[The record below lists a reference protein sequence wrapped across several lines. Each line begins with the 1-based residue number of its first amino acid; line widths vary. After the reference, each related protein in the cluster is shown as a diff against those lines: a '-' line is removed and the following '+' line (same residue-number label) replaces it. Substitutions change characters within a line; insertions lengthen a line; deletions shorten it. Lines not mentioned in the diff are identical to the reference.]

1 MEQVNQAVRM
11 NNVHYAIRGPLLDAA
26 QKLEKEGRKI
36 YKLNIGNT
44 GAFNFDIDPRIQEY
58 VIQNFGKAGGYSDSS
73 GIAEARLAIKAYHE
87 KRGIKNISIDDI
99 YIGNGV
105 SELIAVVMQALLN
118 PGDEVLLPAPDYP
131 LWTASVN
138 LCEGK
143 AVHYI
148 CDEDSDWN
156 PDLKDMES
164 KITPK
169 TKAIVLIN
177 PNNPTGSVYSK
188 EIIQGVVKIA
198 QKYGLIIFSDE
209 IYDRI
214 LYDGDIHY
222 SPAAMADDIL
232 VFTFNGLSKVHRACG
247 VRAGWMVISG
257 NKERYRGYLDGIKT
271 LTSMRLCSNVPAQYA
286 IKPALEKD
294 DSIFALTAEGGRLRE
309 QRDIIHQMLNDIP
322 GVSCKKARGSLYV
335 FPKFDTEKFNIK
347 DDNRFV
353 LDFLNAKN
361 VLMVSGTGFNWPK
374 PDHCRIVLL
383 PPKDDLVEAMVR
395 LKDFLATYKQA

>member
-58 VIQNFGKAGGYSDSS
+58 VIQNFAKAGGYSDSS

-87 KRGIKNISIDDI
+87 KRGIKNITIDDI

-148 CDEDSDWN
+148 CDEESDWN

-247 VRAGWMVISG
+247 IRAGWMVISG

-335 FPKFDTEKFNIK
+335 FPKFDVEKFNIK

-383 PPKDDLVEAMVR
+383 PPKDDLEEAMVR
-395 LKDFLATYKQA
+395 LKDFLATYRQA

>member
-87 KRGIKNISIDDI
+87 KRGIKNITIDDI

-148 CDEDSDWN
+148 CDEESDWN

-164 KITPK
+164 KITSR

-247 VRAGWMVISG
+247 IRAGWMVISG
-257 NKERYRGYLDGIKT
+257 NRERYRGYLDGIKT

-294 DSIFALTAEGGRLRE
+294 DSIFTLTAEGGRLRE

-335 FPKFDTEKFNIK
+335 FPKFDVEKFNIK

-383 PPKDDLVEAMVR
+383 PPKDDLEEAMVR
-395 LKDFLATYKQA
+395 LKDFLATYRQA

>member
-87 KRGIKNISIDDI
+87 KRGIKNITIDDI

-148 CDEDSDWN
+148 CDEESDWN

-164 KITPK
+164 KITSK

-247 VRAGWMVISG
+247 IRAGWMVISG

-335 FPKFDTEKFNIK
+335 FPKFDVEKFNIK

-383 PPKDDLVEAMVR
+383 PPKDDLEEAMIR
-395 LKDFLATYKQA
+395 LKDFLATYRQA

>member
-188 EIIQGVVKIA
+188 DIIQGVVKLA

-247 VRAGWMVISG
+247 IRAGWMVISG
-257 NKERYRGYLDGIKT
+257 NKERYKGYLDGIKT

-286 IKPALEKD
+286 IKPALELD

-335 FPKFDTEKFNIK
+335 FPKFDIKKFNIK
-347 DDNRFV
+347 DDNKFV

-361 VLMVSGTGFNWPK
+361 VLMVSGTGFNWPA

-383 PPKDDLVEAMVR
+383 PPKDDLKEAMVR

>member
-156 PDLKDMES
+156 PDLRDMES
-164 KITPK
+164 KITSK

>member
-58 VIQNFGKAGGYSDSS
+58 VIKNFGKAGGYSDSS
-73 GIAEARLAIKAYHE
+73 GIVEARSAIKAYHE
-87 KRGIKNISIDDI
+87 KKGIKNISIDDI

-118 PGDEVLLPAPDYP
+118 PGDEVLIPSPDYP

-143 AVHYI
+143 AVHYM
-148 CDEDSDWN
+148 CDEESDWN

-164 KITPK
+164 KITDR
-169 TKAIVLIN
+169 TKALVIIN

-188 EIIQGVVKIA
+188 EIIQGIVDIA
-198 QKYGLIIFSDE
+198 RRHGLIIFSDE

-335 FPKFDTEKFNIK
+335 FPKFDTDKFNIK

>member
-87 KRGIKNISIDDI
+87 KRGIKNITIDDI

-148 CDEDSDWN
+148 CDEESDWN

-164 KITPK
+164 KITSR

-247 VRAGWMVISG
+247 IRAGWMVISG

-335 FPKFDTEKFNIK
+335 FPKFDVEKFNIK

-383 PPKDDLVEAMVR
+383 PPKDDLKEAMVR

>member
-11 NNVHYAIRGPLLDAA
+11 NNVHYAIWGPLLDAA

-58 VIQNFGKAGGYSDSS
+58 VIQNFAKAGGYSDSS

-87 KRGIKNISIDDI
+87 KRGIKNITIDDI

-148 CDEDSDWN
+148 CDEESDWN

-164 KITPK
+164 KITSR

-247 VRAGWMVISG
+247 IRAGWMVISG
-257 NKERYRGYLDGIKT
+257 SKERYRGYLDGIKT

-335 FPKFDTEKFNIK
+335 FPKFDVEKFNIK

-361 VLMVSGTGFNWPK
+361 VLMVSGTGFNWPH

-383 PPKDDLVEAMVR
+383 PPKDDLEEAMVR
-395 LKDFLATYKQA
+395 LKDFLATYRQA

>member
-58 VIQNFGKAGGYSDSS
+58 VIQNFAKAGGYSDSS

-87 KRGIKNISIDDI
+87 KRGIKNITIDDI

-148 CDEDSDWN
+148 CDEESDWN

-164 KITPK
+164 KITSR

-247 VRAGWMVISG
+247 IRAGWMVISG

-335 FPKFDTEKFNIK
+335 FPKFDVEKFNIK

-383 PPKDDLVEAMVR
+383 PPKDDLEEAMVR

>member
-73 GIAEARLAIKAYHE
+73 GIAEARLAIKSYHE

-232 VFTFNGLSKVHRACG
+232 IFTFNGLSKVHRACG
-247 VRAGWMVISG
+247 IRAGWMVISG
-257 NKERYRGYLDGIKT
+257 NKERYRRYLDGIKT

-309 QRDIIHQMLNDIP
+309 QRVIIHQMLNDIP

-383 PPKDDLVEAMVR
+383 PPKDDLKEAMVR

>member
-58 VIQNFGKAGGYSDSS
+58 VIKNFGKAGGYSDSS
-73 GIAEARLAIKAYHE
+73 GIVEARSAIKAYHE
-87 KRGIKNISIDDI
+87 KKGIKNISIDDI

-118 PGDEVLLPAPDYP
+118 PGDEVLIPSPDYP

-143 AVHYI
+143 AVHYM

-169 TKAIVLIN
+169 TKALVIIN

-188 EIIQGVVKIA
+188 EIIQGIVDIA
-198 QKYGLIIFSDE
+198 RRHGLIIFSDE

-257 NKERYRGYLDGIKT
+257 DKSRYTGYLDGIKT

-286 IKPALEKD
+286 IKPALELD
-294 DSIFALTAEGGRLRE
+294 DSIFALTAAGGRLRE
-309 QRDIIHQMLNDIP
+309 QRDIIHEMLNDIP

-335 FPKFDTEKFNIK
+335 FPKFDAQKFNIK
-347 DDNRFV
+347 DDNKFV

-383 PPKDDLVEAMVR
+383 PPKDDLKEAMVR

>member
-1 MEQVNQAVRM
+1 MEQVNQAARM

-58 VIQNFGKAGGYSDSS
+58 VIQNFAKAGGYSDSS

-87 KRGIKNISIDDI
+87 KRGIKNITIDDI

-148 CDEDSDWN
+148 CDEESDWN

-164 KITPK
+164 KITSR

-247 VRAGWMVISG
+247 IRAGWMVISG

-335 FPKFDTEKFNIK
+335 FPKFDVEKFNIK

-383 PPKDDLVEAMVR
+383 PPKDDLEEAMVR
-395 LKDFLATYKQA
+395 LKDFLATYRQA

>member
-87 KRGIKNISIDDI
+87 KRGIKNITIDDI

-148 CDEDSDWN
+148 CDEESDWN

-169 TKAIVLIN
+169 TKALVLIN

-188 EIIQGVVKIA
+188 DIIQGVVKLA

-247 VRAGWMVISG
+247 IRAGWMVISG

-309 QRDIIHQMLNDIP
+309 QRDIIHQMLND
-322 GVSCKKARGSLYV
+322 
-335 FPKFDTEKFNIK
+335 
-347 DDNRFV
+347 
-353 LDFLNAKN
+353 
-361 VLMVSGTGFNWPK
+361 
-374 PDHCRIVLL
+374 
-383 PPKDDLVEAMVR
+383 
-395 LKDFLATYKQA
+395 

>member
-1 MEQVNQAVRM
+1 MEQVKQAVRM

-58 VIQNFGKAGGYSDSS
+58 VIKNFGKAGGYSDSS
-73 GIAEARLAIKAYHE
+73 GIVEARTAIKAYHE
-87 KRGIKNISIDDI
+87 KKGIKNISIDDI

-105 SELIAVVMQALLN
+105 SELISVVMQALLN

-148 CDEDSDWN
+148 CDEESDWN

-164 KITPK
+164 KITSK
-169 TKAIVLIN
+169 TKALVLIN

-188 EIIQGVVKIA
+188 EIIQGIVKLA

-232 VFTFNGLSKVHRACG
+232 IFTFNGLSKVHRACG
-247 VRAGWMVISG
+247 VRAGWMVVSG
-257 NKERYRGYLDGIKT
+257 NKERYKGYLDGIKT

-286 IKPALEKD
+286 IKPALELD

-309 QRDIIHQMLNDIP
+309 QRDIIHNMLNDIP

-335 FPKFDTEKFNIK
+335 FPKFDVEKFNIK

-361 VLMVSGTGFNWPK
+361 VLMVSGTGFNWPH

-383 PPKDDLVEAMVR
+383 PPKDDLEEAMVR

>member
-58 VIQNFGKAGGYSDSS
+58 VIQNFAKAGGYSDSS

-87 KRGIKNISIDDI
+87 KRGIKNITIDDI

-148 CDEDSDWN
+148 CDEESDWN

-164 KITPK
+164 KITAK

-247 VRAGWMVISG
+247 IRAGWMVISG

-335 FPKFDTEKFNIK
+335 FPKFDVDKFNIK

-361 VLMVSGTGFNWPK
+361 VLMVSGTGFNWPH

-383 PPKDDLVEAMVR
+383 PPKDDLEEAMVR
-395 LKDFLATYKQA
+395 LKDFLATYRQA

>member
-58 VIQNFGKAGGYSDSS
+58 VIQNFAKAGGYSDSS

-87 KRGIKNISIDDI
+87 KRGIKNITIDDI

-148 CDEDSDWN
+148 CDEESDWN

-164 KITPK
+164 KITAK

-247 VRAGWMVISG
+247 IRAGWMVISG

-335 FPKFDTEKFNIK
+335 FPKFDVEKFNIK

-383 PPKDDLVEAMVR
+383 PPKDDLEEAMVR

>member
-87 KRGIKNISIDDI
+87 KRGIKNITIDDI

-148 CDEDSDWN
+148 CDEESDWN

-164 KITPK
+164 KITSR

-247 VRAGWMVISG
+247 IRAGWMVISG

-335 FPKFDTEKFNIK
+335 FPKFDVEKFNIK

-383 PPKDDLVEAMVR
+383 PPKDDLEEAMVR

>member
-87 KRGIKNISIDDI
+87 KRGIKNITIDDI

-148 CDEDSDWN
+148 CDEESDWN

-164 KITPK
+164 KITSR

-247 VRAGWMVISG
+247 IRAGWMVISG

-309 QRDIIHQMLNDIP
+309 QRDIIHQMLNNIP

-335 FPKFDTEKFNIK
+335 FPKFDVEKFNIK

-383 PPKDDLVEAMVR
+383 PPKDDLEEAMVR
-395 LKDFLATYKQA
+395 LKDFLATYRQA

>member
-44 GAFNFDIDPRIQEY
+44 GAFAFDIDPRIQEY
-58 VIQNFGKAGGYSDSS
+58 VIKNFGKAGGYSDSS
-73 GIAEARLAIKAYHE
+73 GIVEARSAIKAYHE
-87 KRGIKNISIDDI
+87 KNGIKNISIDDI

-105 SELIAVVMQALLN
+105 SELISVVMQALLN
-118 PGDEVLLPAPDYP
+118 PGDEVLIPAPDYP

-143 AVHYI
+143 AVHYM
-148 CDEDSDWN
+148 CDEESDWN
-156 PDLKDMES
+156 PDIKDIEK

-169 TKAIVLIN
+169 TKAIVIIN

-188 EIIQGVVKIA
+188 EIIQGIVDIA
-198 QKYGLIIFSDE
+198 RRHGLIIFSDE

-232 VFTFNGLSKVHRACG
+232 IFTFTGLSKVHRACG

-257 NKERYRGYLDGIKT
+257 DKSRYHGYLDGIKT

-286 IKPALEKD
+286 IKAALELD

-335 FPKFDTEKFNIK
+335 FPKFDVEKFNIR
-347 DDNRFV
+347 DDNKFV

-361 VLMVSGTGFNWPK
+361 VLMVSGTGFNWPE

-383 PPKDDLVEAMVR
+383 PPKDDLEEAMVR
-395 LKDFLATYKQA
+395 LKDFLATYRQA

>member
-1 MEQVNQAVRM
+1 MEQVKQAVRM

-44 GAFNFDIDPRIQEY
+44 GAFAFDIDPRIQEY
-58 VIQNFGKAGGYSDSS
+58 VIKNFGKAGGYSDSS
-73 GIAEARLAIKAYHE
+73 GIVEARSAIKAYHE
-87 KRGIKNISIDDI
+87 KNGIKNISIDDI

-105 SELIAVVMQALLN
+105 SELISVVMQALLN
-118 PGDEVLLPAPDYP
+118 PGDEVLIPAPDYP

-143 AVHYI
+143 AVHYM
-148 CDEDSDWN
+148 CDEESDWN
-156 PDLKDMES
+156 PDLKDIEK

-169 TKAIVLIN
+169 TKAIVIIN

-188 EIIQGVVKIA
+188 EIIQGIVDIA
-198 QKYGLIIFSDE
+198 RRHGLIIFSDE

-232 VFTFNGLSKVHRACG
+232 IFTFNGLSKVHRACG

-257 NKERYRGYLDGIKT
+257 DKSRYHGYLDGIKT
-271 LTSMRLCSNVPAQYA
+271 LTSMRLCSNVPAQFA
-286 IKPALEKD
+286 IKAALELD

-335 FPKFDTEKFNIK
+335 FPKFDVEKFNIR

-361 VLMVSGTGFNWPK
+361 VLMVSGTGFNWPE

-383 PPKDDLVEAMVR
+383 PPKDDLEEAMVR
-395 LKDFLATYKQA
+395 LKDFLATYRQA

>member
-58 VIQNFGKAGGYSDSS
+58 VIQNFAKAGGYSDSS

-87 KRGIKNISIDDI
+87 KRGIKNITIDDI

-143 AVHYI
+143 AIHYI
-148 CDEDSDWN
+148 CDEESDWN
-156 PDLKDMES
+156 PDLKDLES
-164 KITPK
+164 KITSK

-214 LYDGDIHY
+214 IYDGDIHY

-247 VRAGWMVISG
+247 IRAGWMVISG

-335 FPKFDTEKFNIK
+335 FPKFDVEKFNIK

-361 VLMVSGTGFNWPK
+361 VLMVSGTGFNWPH

-383 PPKDDLVEAMVR
+383 PPKDDLEEAMVR

>member
-1 MEQVNQAVRM
+1 MEQVGQAVRM

-58 VIQNFGKAGGYSDSS
+58 VIKNFGKAGGYSDSS

-247 VRAGWMVISG
+247 VRAGWMVVSG
-257 NKERYRGYLDGIKT
+257 NKERYKGYLDGIKT

-286 IKPALEKD
+286 IKPALELD

-309 QRDIIHQMLNDIP
+309 QRDIIHEMLNDIP

-335 FPKFDTEKFNIK
+335 FPKFDIKKFNIK
-347 DDNRFV
+347 DDNKFV
-353 LDFLNAKN
+353 LDFLNTKN
-361 VLMVSGTGFNWPK
+361 VLMVSGTGFNWPA

-383 PPKDDLVEAMVR
+383 PPKDDLKEAMVR
-395 LKDFLATYKQA
+395 LKDFLATYRQA

>member
-383 PPKDDLVEAMVR
+383 PPKDDLEEAMVR
-395 LKDFLATYKQA
+395 LKDFLATYRQA

>member
-87 KRGIKNISIDDI
+87 KRGIKNITIDDI

-148 CDEDSDWN
+148 CDEESDWN

-247 VRAGWMVISG
+247 IRAGWMVISG

-335 FPKFDTEKFNIK
+335 FPKFDVEKFNIK

-383 PPKDDLVEAMVR
+383 PPKDDLEEAMVR

>member
-87 KRGIKNISIDDI
+87 KRGIKNITIDDI

-148 CDEDSDWN
+148 CDEESDWN

-164 KITPK
+164 KITAK

-247 VRAGWMVISG
+247 IRAGWMVISG

-335 FPKFDTEKFNIK
+335 FPKFDVEKFNIK

-361 VLMVSGTGFNWPK
+361 VLMVSGTGFNWPH

-383 PPKDDLVEAMVR
+383 PPKDDLEEAMVR

>member
-1 MEQVNQAVRM
+1 MEQVGQAVRM

-58 VIQNFGKAGGYSDSS
+58 VIKNFGKAGGYSDSS
-73 GIAEARLAIKAYHE
+73 GIVEARTAIKAYHE
-87 KRGIKNISIDDI
+87 KKGIKNITIDDI

-118 PGDEVLLPAPDYP
+118 PGDEVLIPSPDYP

-143 AVHYI
+143 AVHYL
-148 CDEDSDWN
+148 CDEESDWN

-164 KITPK
+164 KITDK
-169 TKAIVLIN
+169 TKAIVIIN

-188 EIIQGVVKIA
+188 EIIQGIVDIA
-198 QKYGLIIFSDE
+198 RRHGLIIFSDE

-222 SPAAMADDIL
+222 SPAAMTDDIL
-232 VFTFNGLSKVHRACG
+232 IFTFNGLSKVHRACG

-257 NKERYRGYLDGIKT
+257 NKERYKGYLDGIKT

-286 IKPALEKD
+286 IKPALELD

-335 FPKFDTEKFNIK
+335 FPKFDIKKFNIK
-347 DDNRFV
+347 DDNKFV
-353 LDFLNAKN
+353 LDFLNTKN
-361 VLMVSGTGFNWPK
+361 VLMVSGTGFNWPA

-383 PPKDDLVEAMVR
+383 PPKDDLKEAMVR

>member
-58 VIQNFGKAGGYSDSS
+58 VIQNFAKAGGYSDSS

-87 KRGIKNISIDDI
+87 KRGIKNITIDDI

-148 CDEDSDWN
+148 CDEESDWN
-156 PDLKDMES
+156 PDLKDLES

-177 PNNPTGSVYSK
+177 PNNPTGRVYSK

-247 VRAGWMVISG
+247 IRAGWMVISG

-335 FPKFDTEKFNIK
+335 FPKFDVDKFNIK

-361 VLMVSGTGFNWPK
+361 VLMVSGTGFNWPH

-383 PPKDDLVEAMVR
+383 PPKDDLEEAMVR
-395 LKDFLATYKQA
+395 LKDFLATYRQA

>member
-58 VIQNFGKAGGYSDSS
+58 VIQNFSKAGGYSDSS

-87 KRGIKNISIDDI
+87 KRGIKNITIDDI

-148 CDEDSDWN
+148 CDEESDWN
-156 PDLKDMES
+156 PDLKDLES

-247 VRAGWMVISG
+247 IRAGWMVISG

-335 FPKFDTEKFNIK
+335 FPKFDVEKFNIK

-361 VLMVSGTGFNWPK
+361 VLMVSGTGFNWPH

-383 PPKDDLVEAMVR
+383 PPKDDLEEAMVR

>member
-87 KRGIKNISIDDI
+87 KRGIKNITIDDI

-148 CDEDSDWN
+148 CDEESGWN

-164 KITPK
+164 KITAK

-247 VRAGWMVISG
+247 IRAGWMVISG

-335 FPKFDTEKFNIK
+335 FPKFDVEKFNIK

-383 PPKDDLVEAMVR
+383 PPKDDLEEAMVR
-395 LKDFLATYKQA
+395 LKDFLATYRQA

>member
-58 VIQNFGKAGGYSDSS
+58 VIQNFAKAGGYSDSS
-73 GIAEARLAIKAYHE
+73 GITEARLAIKAYHE
-87 KRGIKNISIDDI
+87 KRGIKNITIDDI

-148 CDEDSDWN
+148 CDEESDWN

-164 KITPK
+164 KITSR

-247 VRAGWMVISG
+247 IRAGWMVISG

-335 FPKFDTEKFNIK
+335 FPKFDVEKFNIK

-353 LDFLNAKN
+353 LDFLNEKN

-383 PPKDDLVEAMVR
+383 PPKDDLEEAMVR

>member
-87 KRGIKNISIDDI
+87 KRGIKNITIDDI

-148 CDEDSDWN
+148 CDEESDWN

-169 TKAIVLIN
+169 TKALVLIN

-188 EIIQGVVKIA
+188 DIIQGVVKLA

-247 VRAGWMVISG
+247 IRAGWMVISG

-309 QRDIIHQMLNDIP
+309 QRDIINQMLNYIP

-335 FPKFDTEKFNIK
+335 FPKFDIERFNIK

-353 LDFLNAKN
+353 LDFLNEKN
-361 VLMVSGTGFNWPK
+361 VLMVSGTGFNWPA

-383 PPKDDLVEAMVR
+383 PPKDDLKEAMVR

>member
-58 VIQNFGKAGGYSDSS
+58 VIQNFSKAGGYSDSS

-87 KRGIKNISIDDI
+87 KRGIKNITIDDI

-148 CDEDSDWN
+148 CDEESDWN
-156 PDLKDMES
+156 PDLKDLES
-164 KITPK
+164 KITSR

-247 VRAGWMVISG
+247 IRAGWMVISG

-335 FPKFDTEKFNIK
+335 FPKFDVEKFNIK

-361 VLMVSGTGFNWPK
+361 VLMVSGTGFNWPH

-383 PPKDDLVEAMVR
+383 PPKDDLEEAMVR

>member
-148 CDEDSDWN
+148 CDEESDWN
-156 PDLKDMES
+156 PDLRDMEK

-247 VRAGWMVISG
+247 VRAGWMVVSG

>member
-58 VIQNFGKAGGYSDSS
+58 VIQNFAKAGGYSDSS

-87 KRGIKNISIDDI
+87 KRGIKNITIDDI

-148 CDEDSDWN
+148 CDEESDWN
-156 PDLKDMES
+156 PDLKDLES
-164 KITPK
+164 KITAK

-188 EIIQGVVKIA
+188 EIIQGVVKLA

-247 VRAGWMVISG
+247 IRAGWMVISG

-335 FPKFDTEKFNIK
+335 FPKFDVEKFNIK

-361 VLMVSGTGFNWPK
+361 VLMVSGTGFNWPH

-383 PPKDDLVEAMVR
+383 PPKDDLEEAMVR

>member
-395 LKDFLATYKQA
+395 LKDFLATYRQA

>member
-58 VIQNFGKAGGYSDSS
+58 VIQNFAKAGGYSDSS

-87 KRGIKNISIDDI
+87 KRGIKNITIDDI

-148 CDEDSDWN
+148 CDEESDWN
-156 PDLKDMES
+156 PDLKDLES
-164 KITPK
+164 KITAK

-188 EIIQGVVKIA
+188 EIIQGVVMHLQYSVALFSKRIHPF
-198 QKYGLIIFSDE
+198 QIVFQLI
-209 IYDRI
+209 Y
-214 LYDGDIHY
+214 L
-222 SPAAMADDIL
+222 
-232 VFTFNGLSKVHRACG
+232 
-247 VRAGWMVISG
+247 ISG
-257 NKERYRGYLDGIKT
+257 
-271 LTSMRLCSNVPAQYA
+271 
-286 IKPALEKD
+286 
-294 DSIFALTAEGGRLRE
+294 
-309 QRDIIHQMLNDIP
+309 
-322 GVSCKKARGSLYV
+322 
-335 FPKFDTEKFNIK
+335 
-347 DDNRFV
+347 
-353 LDFLNAKN
+353 
-361 VLMVSGTGFNWPK
+361 
-374 PDHCRIVLL
+374 LL
-383 PPKDDLVEAMVR
+383 V
-395 LKDFLATYKQA
+395 